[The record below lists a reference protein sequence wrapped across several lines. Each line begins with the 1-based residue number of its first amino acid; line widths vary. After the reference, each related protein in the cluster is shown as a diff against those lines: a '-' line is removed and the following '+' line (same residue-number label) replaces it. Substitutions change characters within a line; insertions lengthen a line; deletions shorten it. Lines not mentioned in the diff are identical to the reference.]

1 MSLDNALFLV
11 NRSGVKHHVSG
22 SSIGDKIKDGDAVLV
37 QRGNSTFKATYS
49 NGFNNIV
56 NSDLILVREG
66 GVNYHVTGANFL
78 GLFGRGP
85 EIEYFRHTLDSP
97 FTLCPGTSERYS
109 LQWKVLGDTTCV
121 IKSPTG
127 SVFSYSTSGNIG
139 VSVTEIGT
147 FEYTMEATGSNG
159 VVEIRRISF
168 TTRCANPTNSLSGPS
183 NSTYGTTYK
192 LNYTQYNHSRGD
204 LAGSAVYDS
213 SGSKSYTKY
222 PSKDTTYCSVLTSY
236 NCCGNEA
243 TTHCVKVPGF
253 SVGPVSIS
261 GVPSQPKKKEEFTIT
276 PNYSNSSKLKNV
288 EYKWELESGIDS
300 GFANFNGN
308 AAGRPGQFTS
318 DERTPVIYVINN
330 THSKNGN
337 AVSQPPGKLPDGVKL
352 KLTVKNTD
360 NNEESSTYVYFKTYP
375 KA

>member
-56 NSDLILVREG
+56 DNDLLLVREG

-97 FTLCPGTSERYS
+97 YTLCPGSSERYNV
-109 LQWKVLGDTTCV
+109 QWKVLGDTTCA
-121 IKSPTG
+121 IKATNG
-127 SVFSYSTSGNIG
+127 HVFSTAQSGSIVIVAQELG
-139 VSVTEIGT
+139 IAQ
-147 FEYTMEATGSNG
+147 FIMEATGSNG
-159 VVEIRRISF
+159 VVDTRIISA
-168 TTRCANPTNSLSGPS
+168 TTVCANPTNSLSGPS
-183 NSTYGTTYK
+183 SSTYGTTYT
-192 LNYTQYNHSRGD
+192 LNYTQSNFSRGD
-204 LAGSAVYDS
+204 LAGSSVYNS

-222 PSKDTTYCSVLTSY
+222 PSKETTYCSVLTSY

-243 TTHCVKVPGF
+243 TTHCVKIPGF
-253 SVGPVSIS
+253 SVAPVSIG
-261 GVPSQPKKKEEFTIT
+261 GVPSQPRKKDEFTVT
-276 PNYSNSSKLKNV
+276 PSYGNSSKLKNV

-308 AAGRPGQFTS
+308 AAGRPGLFEST
-318 DERTPVIYVINN
+318 DRTPLIYVINN
-330 THSKNGN
+330 THSNNGS

-352 KLTVKNTD
+352 KLTVTNKD
-360 NNEESSTYVYFKTYP
+360 NNEASSTFVYFKTYP
-375 KA
+375 K